1 MCGLAA
7 APAERKR
14 EGGAR
19 KMKNP
24 PADFSGRVWA
34 VLGVSDRLRRNL
46 SACIND

>member
-24 PADFSGRVWA
+24 PADFPGRVR
-34 VLGVSDRLRRNL
+34 VGVGSVG
-46 SACIND
+46 SAATQFVSVH